1 MLPDG
6 GVGAVVATVP
16 SGQAEAALRSQVC
29 PAIYPGEQPGLP
41 SEQPGLPGEDVIS
54 TRAGIYMRRCDWKPG
69 EQNIQLESHDFQ
81 TQLQHLD
88 TSCGLYG
95 LYGLCIFTSQSHSF
109 LVWEAEMM
117 IPQSGRFGRIR

>member
-1 MLPDG
+1 MGWGWGGVGG

-29 PAIYPGEQPGLP
+29 PAIYPG
-41 SEQPGLPGEDVIS
+41 EQPGLPGEDVIS

-95 LYGLCIFTSQSHSF
+95 LCIFTSQSHSF